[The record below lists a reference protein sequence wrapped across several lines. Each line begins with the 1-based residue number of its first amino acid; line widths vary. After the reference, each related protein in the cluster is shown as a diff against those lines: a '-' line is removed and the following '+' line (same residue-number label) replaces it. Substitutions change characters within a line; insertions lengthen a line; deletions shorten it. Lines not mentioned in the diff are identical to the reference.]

1 MLKTIKIIL
10 TLLISTCLISG
21 CANMKHGCTQIITIN
36 SIPEGAKVLVEP
48 GKEEGITPTK
58 IVLKR
63 KLSYVVHINMDGFK
77 PENISLESSSS
88 GEVWKNIVW
97 IHPIGWIIGGTID
110 LTTGASKELSPE
122 NIDIKLTPI
131 K

>member
-1 MLKTIKIIL
+1 M
-10 TLLISTCLISG
+10 SG
-21 CANMKHGCTQIITIN
+21 CANMKHGSTQTISIN
-36 SIPEGAKVLVEP
+36 SMPEGAKVLIQP
-48 GKEEGITPTK
+48 DKEEGITPTK
-58 IVLKR
+58 IVLNR
-63 KLSYVVHINMDGFK
+63 KESHVVHINKDGFK
-77 PENISLESSSS
+77 PENISLESTSS

-122 NIDIKLTPI
+122 NIDVKLTPI